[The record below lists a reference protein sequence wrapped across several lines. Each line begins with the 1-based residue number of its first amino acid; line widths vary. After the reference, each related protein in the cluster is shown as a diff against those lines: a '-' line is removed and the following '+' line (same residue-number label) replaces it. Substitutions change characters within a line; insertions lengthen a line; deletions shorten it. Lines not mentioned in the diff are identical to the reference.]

1 MNNDE
6 DEPKNSPPCLGGVRL
21 QPRGGSSDDPDR
33 LHNSLKLRT
42 FRTTLRKHLTPAEA
56 RLWKYLQRS
65 KLDGRKFRRQHS
77 VGPYILDFLCVSER
91 LGIELDGE
99 VHFNDWA
106 REYDYE
112 RKLFLEHY
120 GIKVIRFENYLVFQE
135 IDFVLDRISGNFGWW
150 ERD

>member
-1 MNNDE
+1 M
-6 DEPKNSPPCLGGVRL
+6 R
-21 QPRGGSSDDPDR
+21 
-33 LHNSLKLRT
+33 
-42 FRTTLRKHLTPAEA
+42 
-56 RLWKYLQRS
+56 QRAT
-65 KLDGRKFRRQHS
+65 
-77 VGPYILDFLCVSER
+77 
-91 LGIELDGE
+91 GIELDGE